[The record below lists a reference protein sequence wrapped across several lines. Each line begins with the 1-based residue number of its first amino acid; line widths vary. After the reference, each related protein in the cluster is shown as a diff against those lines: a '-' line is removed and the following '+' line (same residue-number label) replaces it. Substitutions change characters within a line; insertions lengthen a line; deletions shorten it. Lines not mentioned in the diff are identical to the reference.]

1 MKKIYILLG
10 LVALCTSSCEDFL
23 NEEPIDKV
31 ALEQYYTD
39 EEGLTQVLAGVYD
52 PLGSSNVYG
61 NSINVTFE
69 VGSDE
74 GYYARSAQT
83 TGVQVYNFDPTN
95 VSIAN
100 LWTDLYTGINRA
112 NDLIAHIDVPTM
124 DEGKRQQILG
134 EALFLRGYYYFMLVT
149 RWGDVPLKLTPTTS
163 PNGVQIAR
171 TAKADV
177 YAQILKD
184 MKEAEAKVATSTA
197 IGYPS
202 RVSKTVVQGILA
214 RVCLQMAG
222 YPLNDTSKYAEALS
236 WSKKVIDSG
245 EHALNVTY
253 STDAAYNN
261 FNQTLATVPVNSNN
275 AYRQI
280 FINAA
285 QEKYDIKESMWEV
298 EFKGNRA
305 DGYFDLGGLGSQ
317 IGITMT
323 PSAANSP
330 LLNSIGYCYGFVK
343 GTARLFNKYDAT
355 GKDLRRDWNLTT
367 YTWAVNNTT
376 NVATK
381 TAIAKTVQFGRDA
394 AKWRREYE
402 LLNPKDKNQ
411 TGINFPV
418 LRYADVLLM
427 FAEAENQVNGP
438 TAAAY
443 EAVNQVRRRG
453 YGLPIGTPSLVADM
467 PAGLNKATF
476 QQQAIEDERM
486 RELCFEGLRR
496 YDLIRWHKFYEAVK
510 LSSDE
515 MAAAPTTGPL
525 TSGNQQYGKLAG
537 QNVNLD
543 TSGKE
548 KYYLFPIPSI
558 EILSNKLITENNP
571 GW

>member
-1 MKKIYILLG
+1 
-10 LVALCTSSCEDFL
+10 
-23 NEEPIDKV
+23 
-31 ALEQYYTD
+31 
-39 EEGLTQVLAGVYD
+39 
-52 PLGSSNVYG
+52 
-61 NSINVTFE
+61 
-69 VGSDE
+69 
-74 GYYARSAQT
+74 
-83 TGVQVYNFDPTN
+83 
-95 VSIAN
+95 
-100 LWTDLYTGINRA
+100 
-112 NDLIAHIDVPTM
+112 
-124 DEGKRQQILG
+124 
-134 EALFLRGYYYFMLVT
+134 
-149 RWGDVPLKLTPTTS
+149 
-163 PNGVQIAR
+163 
-171 TAKADV
+171 
-177 YAQILKD
+177 
-184 MKEAEAKVATSTA
+184 
-197 IGYPS
+197 
-202 RVSKTVVQGILA
+202 
-214 RVCLQMAG
+214 
-222 YPLNDTSKYAEALS
+222 
-236 WSKKVIDSG
+236 
-245 EHALNVTY
+245 
-253 STDAAYNN
+253 
-261 FNQTLATVPVNSNN
+261 
-275 AYRQI
+275 
-280 FINAA
+280 
-285 QEKYDIKESMWEV
+285 
-298 EFKGNRA
+298 
-305 DGYFDLGGLGSQ
+305 
-317 IGITMT
+317 MT

-453 YGLPIGTPSLVADM
+453 YGLPIATPSLVADM

-515 MAAAPTTGPL
+515 MAAAPTSGVL
-525 TSGNQQYGKLAG
+525 TIGNQQYGKLAG
-537 QNVNLD
+537 QNINLD